1 MFHSGYDRSW
11 DVNAKSRAEGGADV
25 VLASTSKIAVDE
37 TINVA
42 PGPWRSA
49 DVLAGAPCRD
59 MR

>member
-1 MFHSGYDRSW
+1 MFHSGHDRSW
-11 DVNAKSRAEGGADV
+11 DVNARSRAEGGADV

-42 PGPWRSA
+42 PWPFAFGRR
-49 DVLAGAPCRD
+49 LAGAPRRD